1 MNEFFKLLRD
11 FVIFIPLAVLI
22 FGIFFSLIAATQ
34 QNLLLLLIGLI
45 IFLYGL
51 TASYARQIYKDF
63 LNFLRKEEPGNSHY
77 LSKWKKY
84 HFWYY
89 FVQFILLLIFI
100 YVLWYFLLWQNSGL
114 FVFPQIVFSS
124 NVMNFDWN
132 ALAAVAQVVSA
143 LFVAFS
149 LIWIA
154 RNTKATEKMVE
165 NQMMPSV
172 TVNMIFDK
180 DRQRTYFWFLNSSN
194 TPALVEMKLKT
205 EGREYSIGPYRVPS
219 HLHPFAKS
227 SIKKTETSFD
237 FLEGNYGSQKNNTEA
252 VLDVVV
258 KADIINRDISYS
270 FTKNYRFNESNKEW
284 NETTWSYIDV
294 PFPG

>member
-11 FVIFIPLAVLI
+11 FVIFIPLGILI

-34 QNLLLLLIGLI
+34 QNLSFLLIGLI

-51 TASYARQIYKDF
+51 VASYARQIYKDL
-63 LNFLRKEEPGNSHY
+63 LNFLRKEQPSSPDY
-77 LSKWKKY
+77 FSRWKKY

-100 YVLWYFLLWQNSGL
+100 YALWYFLLRQNNGL
-114 FVFPQIVFSS
+114 LVLPQIAFSS
-124 NVMNFDWN
+124 GVMNFDWN
-132 ALAAVAQVVSA
+132 ALAAFAQILSA
-143 LFVAFS
+143 LLVGIS
-149 LIWIA
+149 LIWIGKTA
-154 RNTKATEKMVE
+154 EATEKTME

-180 DRQRTYFWFLNSSN
+180 TSQRTYFWFLNSSN

-205 EGREYSIGPYRVPS
+205 EGREYQIGPYRVPS

-227 SIKKTETSFD
+227 SIKRTAASFN
-237 FLEGNYGSQKNNTEA
+237 FLEGDYGSNKNNTEA
-252 VLDVVV
+252 ILDVIVR
-258 KADIINRDISYS
+258 ADIKNRDISMP
-270 FTKNYRFNESNKEW
+270 FTKSYRFNESNKEW
-284 NETTWSYIDV
+284 DETTWSFPDV
-294 PFPG
+294 PFPE

>member
-34 QNLLLLLIGLI
+34 QNLPLLFIGLV

-51 TASYARQIYKDF
+51 VASYARQIYKDF
-63 LNFLRKEEPGNSHY
+63 FNFLRKEQLSNSKY
-77 LSKWKKY
+77 LSRWKKY
-84 HFWYY
+84 HLWYY

-100 YVLWYFLLWQNSGL
+100 YVLWYFLLRQNSGS
-114 FVFPQIVFSS
+114 FAFPQIVFSS
-124 NVMNFDWN
+124 SVMNFDWN
-132 ALAAVAQVVSA
+132 AAAQILSTLLVG
-143 LFVAFS
+143 FS

-154 RNTKATEKMVE
+154 RTAEANEKMVE

-180 DRQRTYFWFLNSSN
+180 NRQKTYFWFLNSSN

-205 EGREYSIGPYRVPS
+205 EGREYQIGPYRVPS

-227 SIKKTETSFD
+227 SIKRTDAGFD
-237 FLEGNYGSQKNNTEA
+237 FLEGEYGSNKNNTEA
-252 VLDVVV
+252 ILDVVV
-258 KADIINRDISYS
+258 KADIQNRDISVT
-270 FTKNYRFNESNKEW
+270 FTKSYRFNESNKEW
-284 NETTWSYIDV
+284 DETTWSFPDV
-294 PFPG
+294 PFPEQG